1 VVRKAT
7 NSIARRLASAG
18 PTVWLLRIGYAA
30 RGILFLI
37 IGGFALLAAGGFGV
51 HPQGARDALEHLFG
65 GPIGGVLLWL
75 LAFGL
80 LCFAGWRLWQAIVD
94 SEGHGSGLYGLM
106 RRCVLGA
113 SGAFYIA
120 LAVATAR
127 VTIAPRGV
135 SEDESARQWTAWV
148 MAQPLGRAVIAL
160 IAAGFIGIAIGLAVK
175 AYRAPARQ
183 RLDISRKFRIWAV
196 LAGSF
201 GTLTRA
207 VVFLLIGG
215 FLGLAA
221 YDSNSREAAGLAG
234 VLRAMQH
241 QTFGGALLAVA
252 AFGLLAF
259 GLFEIV
265 EAAARRT
272 QTTKRPRSH
281 AS

>member
-1 VVRKAT
+1 VVRTAT
-7 NSIARRLASAG
+7 QTLRRLLAAG
-18 PTVWLLRIGYAA
+18 PTIWLQRVGYAA

-37 IGGFALLAAGGFGV
+37 IGGFALLAAGGLPV
-51 HPQGARDALEHLFG
+51 HPQGAREALEHLFR
-65 GPIGGVLLWL
+65 GPIAAVLLWL

-80 LCFAGWRLWQAIVD
+80 LCFAGWRLRQAILD
-94 SEGHGSGLYGLM
+94 SEGYGRGVYGLT
-106 RRCVLGA
+106 RRCVLAA
-113 SGAFYIA
+113 SGVFYIA

-127 VTIAPRGV
+127 VTIAPRQA
-135 SEDESARQWTAWV
+135 SEDQAAREWTAWI
-148 MAQPLGRAVIAL
+148 MAQPFGRAIIAL
-160 IAAGFIGIAIGLAVK
+160 IAAGFVSLAIGLAIK

-183 RLDISRKFRIWAV
+183 RLDIRHKFRIWAV

-201 GTLTRA
+201 GILTRA

-241 QTFGGALLAVA
+241 QTLGAMLLAVA
-252 AFGLLAF
+252 ACGLLAF
-259 GLFEIV
+259 GAFEIV
-265 EAAARRT
+265 EAAARRKPAAKAK
-272 QTTKRPRSH
+272 QRH